1 MKKSTHNKRLLKEQF
16 ARLLLLV
23 LQKFSSD
30 NDIIN
35 LKITIETE
43 DEWEQKQIIEWT
55 HKDALLVYKAS

>member
-1 MKKSTHNKRLLKEQF
+1 MHNKRLLKEQF
-16 ARLLLLV
+16 SRLLLLV
-23 LQKFSSD
+23 LQKFTTD

-55 HKDALLVYKAS
+55 HKDTNLVYIAR

>member
-1 MKKSTHNKRLLKEQF
+1 MKKSMHNKRLLKEQF
-16 ARLLLLV
+16 SRLLLLV
-23 LQKFSSD
+23 LQKFTTD

-55 HKDALLVYKAS
+55 HKDTNLVYIAR